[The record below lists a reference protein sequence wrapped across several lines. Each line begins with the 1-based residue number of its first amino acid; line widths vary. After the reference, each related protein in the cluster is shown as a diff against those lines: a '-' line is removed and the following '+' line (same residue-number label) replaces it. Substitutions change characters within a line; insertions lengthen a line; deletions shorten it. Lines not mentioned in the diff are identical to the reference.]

1 MKLNIGMVSTRF
13 AGLDG
18 VSLEAAKWAE
28 VLEEMGHGCYWLAGE
43 LDRPA
48 NRSMLVPE
56 AHFQSD
62 ANRWI
67 SNKVFGRRRHSP
79 HALAIIQDQRA
90 RLKIRLEQ
98 FIDHFHINC
107 LIVENALSIPMQI
120 PLGLALTDIIAERA
134 MPAILHHHDFFWE
147 RPRYSRNS
155 VADFLKNA
163 FPPSLPSAMH
173 VVINSAARTQ
183 LARRCRLLAT
193 VIPNVMDFN
202 RPVHL
207 KRDGRRKLLK
217 SMGIQPEDIVILQP
231 TRVVRRKGIEH
242 AVDLV
247 RKLNLPRC
255 QLVVSHAAGDEGLE
269 YAHWLKSYA
278 AQHQVDLKLLDL
290 QSTAYTDNNTGF
302 IHQYRA
308 LWDLYERSDFVTFPS
323 LAEGFGNALLE
334 AIYFRKPVMVN
345 RYDTFIRD
353 IEPLH
358 LDLVTMD
365 GKLTPRHIESV
376 RHLLRSPER
385 LNQMTVHNFEIAR
398 QHFSYQKVR
407 TRLEIMLKSAMAP
420 IPSTRPEATRPHH
433 KTIIPLTPLEK
444 RSAPSP
450 NYNAVKSKKSS
461 RRH

>member
-28 VLEEMGHGCYWLAGE
+28 VLEEMGHRCYWLAGE

-48 NRSMLVPE
+48 SRSMLVPE

-62 ANRWI
+62 TNRWI
-67 SNKVFGRRRHSP
+67 SKKVFGHRRHSP
-79 HALAIIQDQRA
+79 QALAIIQDLRA
-90 RLKIRLEQ
+90 LLKRRIAQ

-120 PLGLALTDIIAERA
+120 PLGLALTEIIAEGA
-134 MPAILHHHDFFWE
+134 IPAVLHHHDFYWE

-155 VADFLKNA
+155 VADFLKRA
-163 FPPSLPSAMH
+163 FPPSLPSALH
-173 VVINSAARTQ
+173 VVINSTARAQ

-202 RPVHL
+202 RPAHL
-207 KRDGRRKLLK
+207 HRTDQRKFIET
-217 SMGIQPEDIVILQP
+217 MGIDPEDIVILQP
-231 TRVVRRKGIEH
+231 TRIVQRKGIEH
-242 AVDLV
+242 AVDMV
-247 RKLNLPRC
+247 SKLDLPRC
-255 QLVVSHAAGDEGLE
+255 QLVVSHAAGDEGMD
-269 YAHWLKSYA
+269 YARWLKGYA
-278 AQHQVDLKLLDL
+278 AQHQVKLNLIDL
-290 QSTAYTDNNTGF
+290 QLPLQTENDTGL

-308 LWDLYERSDFVTFPS
+308 LWELYERCDFVTFPS

-334 AIYFRKPVMVN
+334 AIYFRKPVLVN

-358 LDLVTMD
+358 LDLVTMN
-365 GKLTPRHIESV
+365 GKLSKRHIETVS
-376 RHLLRSPER
+376 HLLRSPR
-385 LNQMTVHNFEIAR
+385 RRNQMTTHNYEIAR
-398 QHFSYQKVR
+398 QHFSYRQVR
-407 TRLEIMLKSAMAP
+407 SRLKILLEAAMVP
-420 IPSTRPEATRPHH
+420 IPSARPEAPHRRE
-433 KTIIPLTPLEK
+433 KTIIPLKPLAR

-450 NYNAVKSKKSS
+450 VYNTVDSGTSS
-461 RRH
+461 HRH